1 MPQELIDELIRP
13 GLGQKDV
20 RLRSLAPTARR
31 QEAIRRLNDPE
42 TAAGKPGTNLCRYAG
57 DDKQMTGKRP
67 GYYNKRNISA
77 SAVRLCKELVDDAWS
92 DPAFLK
98 EEKLACGDDKKWVFA
113 HQRGDKR
120 VKGHCRKVDAPRP
133 RAKKAKADPREKE
146 LAALIRK
153 RDKTGNLSEYSS
165 LDKQVKALRAQL
177 VPKRE
182 PVLTEPDDIS
192 QFDFSV
198 VRPNNQP
205 RRPPPTS
212 RPVAVST
219 RRTPTVITSSMQTYI
234 DSLPRGER
242 RKAQNVMTAYRNF
255 AGLDGN
261 AAIAR
266 YEQRRESDAQA
277 PVGATE
283 FDDSGEEDQE
293 LGEFGSGLDG
303 GAFDAERR
311 ALRDRK
317 NELAHRRRILTRF
330 DTWEDDSWLDP
341 DRSGP
346 PNSNLNQMYDDTDLV
361 DDAEERLMAARAEH
375 AEMGDNAL
383 DGSQLSEMLAGQG
396 GPPTIAAY

>member
-1 MPQELIDELIRP
+1 
-13 GLGQKDV
+13 
-20 RLRSLAPTARR
+20 
-31 QEAIRRLNDPE
+31 
-42 TAAGKPGTNLCRYAG
+42 
-57 DDKQMTGKRP
+57 
-67 GYYNKRNISA
+67 
-77 SAVRLCKELVDDAWS
+77 
-92 DPAFLK
+92 
-98 EEKLACGDDKKWVFA
+98 
-113 HQRGDKR
+113 
-120 VKGHCRKVDAPRP
+120 
-133 RAKKAKADPREKE
+133 
-146 LAALIRK
+146 
-153 RDKTGNLSEYSS
+153 
-165 LDKQVKALRAQL
+165 
-177 VPKRE
+177 
-182 PVLTEPDDIS
+182 
-192 QFDFSV
+192 
-198 VRPNNQP
+198 
-205 RRPPPTS
+205 
-212 RPVAVST
+212 
-219 RRTPTVITSSMQTYI
+219 MQTYI
-234 DSLPRGER
+234 DSLPRGEQ
-242 RKAQNVMTAYRNF
+242 RKAQNIMTAYRNF

-317 NELAHRRRILTRF
+317 NELAHRRRLITRF

-383 DGSQLSEMLAGQG
+383 VGSQLSEMLAGQG
-396 GPPTIAAY
+396 LFSYPGEDLISDGLSHLAGAIHNI